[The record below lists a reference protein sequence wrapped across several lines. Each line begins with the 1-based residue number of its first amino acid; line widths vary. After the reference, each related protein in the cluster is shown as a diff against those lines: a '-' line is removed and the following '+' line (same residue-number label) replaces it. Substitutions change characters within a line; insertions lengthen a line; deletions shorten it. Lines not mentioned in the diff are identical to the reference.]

1 MSFPHQRRN
10 WKRFQPRDLR
20 EALRG
25 CKDYARERKR
35 LSVERIA
42 DLMGVSADCL
52 YKWLADA
59 RMPLASVQLYEHI
72 CGAHFVTDYL
82 AGGAGRMVVP
92 IPTGVPVG
100 VEDLAELQ
108 AQLAD
113 VLARLARCYRSGE
126 DAPGTHE
133 GLSCSLQS
141 LAWHRENVSHMEQPE
156 LDLAGGEDV

>member
-82 AGGAGRMVVP
+82 AGGADGGADSDRGAGWGGGFGRV
-92 IPTGVPVG
+92 TGAAGRCAGAVG
-100 VEDLAELQ
+100 ALLSQWGGRAW
-108 AQLAD
+108 
-113 VLARLARCYRSGE
+113 
-126 DAPGTHE
+126 DA
-133 GLSCSLQS
+133 
-141 LAWHRENVSHMEQPE
+141 
-156 LDLAGGEDV
+156 